1 MREKKRAK
9 TKKKNIHRIE
19 NIEILSDAVRRTD
32 FLEFEYGAYRLASC
46 CALGHQANY
55 PESAEEHKIE
65 VNKKEVT
72 DRRHPQHNTKRI
84 GTSCC
89 RCLMMNKTDDVV

>member
-1 MREKKRAK
+1 MCAREEKSKNQ
-9 TKKKNIHRIE
+9 KKNIHRIE

-65 VNKKEVT
+65 EVT